1 MSTRTQAFVN
11 FYAAM
16 GSLQTYTALDSK
28 ARELAAKQDIAVR
41 FKVKDGPDGVLV
53 FNKGAVKAVPYTE
66 GMPTDIVLYCSS
78 CDKFNDLVNGTGQS
92 VIPMKGF
99 FKLGFLLKKDS
110 AFNVLTKQMADLMR
124 QKEFDNEEDKKIST
138 LLAFNAMVAG
148 IVQIGNVDELGRMSA
163 KRIPDGD
170 IGIEIKDECYC
181 TVRAQNGILEYIP
194 AKTEKARSK
203 MVFDSLATA
212 KGVIDGALDAMSC
225 ISTGSIA
232 MSGFIPMLL
241 NLNNILNL
249 VPKYLS

>member
-78 CDKFNDLVNGTGQS
+78 CDKFNDLVNGTDNRLS
-92 VIPMKGF
+92 DERL

-170 IGIEIKDECYC
+170 IGIEIRMN
-181 TVRAQNGILEYIP
+181 VI
-194 AKTEKARSK
+194 AR
-203 MVFDSLATA
+203 
-212 KGVIDGALDAMSC
+212 
-225 ISTGSIA
+225 
-232 MSGFIPMLL
+232 
-241 NLNNILNL
+241 
-249 VPKYLS
+249 